1 MGVKF
6 KDITTPEELNIK
18 KLNSKIVTIDASNII
33 YQFLSSVRQA
43 DGTPLKDLNG
53 NITSH
58 LNGIMFQ
65 TATLIDFGIKPV
77 YVFDGKAPELK
88 HKTQQK
94 RIESKKKSEEEYEKA
109 KKEGDQERAKKYA
122 SRVVHL
128 NKEIISSSKKL
139 LGLMGVPYVQAPS
152 EGEAQASYMV
162 KQKDAWAVV
171 SQDYDCLQFGA
182 TRMIRNLTITQKRN
196 RSLEMISL
204 EKTLNELGITR
215 EQLIDVAILVG
226 TDFNDGIY
234 NVGAKRGLKLI
245 KKHQT
250 LEKVLKHLDKTLE
263 VEPEILQNIF
273 LKPNVTDDY
282 KLQWNKPDKERILDF
297 LCGEHDFT
305 EERTLSAIKKI
316 QNQTSQTT
324 LEQWF

>member
-6 KDITTPEELNIK
+6 KDITTPKELNIK
-18 KLNSKIVTIDASNII
+18 ELNSKVVTIDASNII

-58 LNGIMFQ
+58 LNGILFQ
-65 TATLIDFGIKPV
+65 TASLIDLGIKPV

-94 RIESKKKSEEEYEKA
+94 RIEVKKKSKVEYEKA
-109 KKEGDQERAKKYA
+109 KQEGDNEKAKKYA
-122 SRVVHL
+122 SRLVHL
-128 NKEIISSSKKL
+128 NNEIIESSKKL
-139 LGLMGVPYVQAPS
+139 LSLMGVPFVQAPS

-162 KQKDAWAVV
+162 DKGDSWAVV

-182 TRMIRNLTITQKRN
+182 TRMIRNLTITKKRN
-196 RSLEMISL
+196 KSLQIITL
-204 EKTLNELGITR
+204 EDTLNNLEITR
-215 EQLIDVAILVG
+215 EQLVDIAIMSG
-226 TDFNDGIY
+226 TDFNEGLY
-234 NVGAKRGLKLI
+234 NIGAKRGLKLI

-250 LEKVLKHLDKTLE
+250 LENVLKHLDKTLE

-273 LKPNVTDDY
+273 LKPDVTDDY
-282 KLQWNKPDKERILDF
+282 KLKWNPPKKQKILDY

-305 EERTLSAIKKI
+305 EERTISAIKKI
-316 QNQTSQTT
+316 QNQTSQTS